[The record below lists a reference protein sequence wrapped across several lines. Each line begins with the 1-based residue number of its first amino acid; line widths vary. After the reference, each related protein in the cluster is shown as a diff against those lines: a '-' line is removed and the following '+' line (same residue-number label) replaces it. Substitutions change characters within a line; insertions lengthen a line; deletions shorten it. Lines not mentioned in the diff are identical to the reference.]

1 MSEKKEI
8 KILNNLKEVDFN
20 KKDPSGFKDE
30 FINRAEVHSILSA
43 NFGRISDDWI
53 KFATAW
59 NHNAYQTF
67 MDMDK
72 YLILIYLVQ
81 KSFRHYADILI
92 IHSED
97 QFYTKEEFEIEKINL
112 IEISDDLKIAKETV
126 RRKINELNKDAVI
139 KRSGKKIV
147 LRPLTFI
154 HQRPKHSI
162 KAISIFLA
170 SCSKYLATQEWF
182 GDKIEPKNIDD
193 FIRNNF
199 TLVWRFFFRFKI
211 PFLIRQRIF
220 HGDLETFIVA
230 QVIFGNHIQRLRD
243 KAKENPLIIN
253 SEKNL
258 QNDMGASNYLK
269 WTKFIITSK
278 EKIIGMNASSISEIT
293 GIPRATVIRKLKI
306 TEKKGLLHKDKQ
318 QLYSIGRIYKSKL
331 KDLEKVFTEN
341 QIDLC
346 KFVATFFELY
356 RNKTLNKNIK

>member
-1 MSEKKEI
+1 MSDKKEI
-8 KILNNLKEVDFN
+8 KNLNILREVDFQ
-20 KKDPSGFKDE
+20 KKQSAGFQDE

-43 NFGRISDDWI
+43 NFGRLSDHWF
-53 KFATAW
+53 KFSTAW

-92 IHSED
+92 IHSEE

-112 IEISDDLKIAKETV
+112 IEISEDLKIAKETV
-126 RRKINELNKDAVI
+126 RRKINELNENQIIARK
-139 KRSGKKIV
+139 GKKIV

-154 HQRPKHSI
+154 HQRPKHSV

-170 SCSKYLATQEWF
+170 TCSKYLATQDWF
-182 GDKIEPKNIDD
+182 ERSIEPVEIEN
-193 FIRNNF
+193 FIRVNF

-211 PFLIRQRIF
+211 PFLIRQRKF

-230 QVIFGNHIQRLRD
+230 GTIFANHVQRLRD
-243 KAKENPLIIN
+243 KLKDNPIEMN
-253 SEKNL
+253 TKKN
-258 QNDMGASNYLK
+258 NDLGEANYLK

-278 EKIIGMNASSISEIT
+278 EQITGMNASSISEIT

-306 TEKKGLLHKDKQ
+306 TEKKGLLHKDKR
-318 QLYSIGRIYKSKL
+318 QLYTIGRNYKSKI

-346 KFVATFFELY
+346 KFVTTFFELY
-356 RNKTLNKNIK
+356 RNKSLNLNIK